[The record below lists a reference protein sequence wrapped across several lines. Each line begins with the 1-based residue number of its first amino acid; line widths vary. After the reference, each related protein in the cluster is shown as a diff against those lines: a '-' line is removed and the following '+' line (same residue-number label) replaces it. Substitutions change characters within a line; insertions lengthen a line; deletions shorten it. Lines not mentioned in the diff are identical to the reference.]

1 MQKVTLFSQH
11 NPENLLHK
19 WPYQLLWLELY
30 AISLKNSITPKWKI
44 SLKHCYAI
52 FIWVVSHTRL
62 LVQLRTITYNKYKIL
77 RKFKKFREPKTSIV
91 KLSTIYTNSVYW
103 LNNFF
108 YCISSD
114 LILRPTGYYFIIS
127 ICKIILLWICTQW
140 LATRIS

>member
-62 LVQLRTITYNKYKIL
+62 LHTTNI
-77 RKFKKFREPKTSIV
+77 KFWENLK
-91 KLSTIYTNSVYW
+91 NSE
-103 LNNFF
+103 NQK
-108 YCISSD
+108 
-114 LILRPTGYYFIIS
+114 PP
-127 ICKIILLWICTQW
+127 
-140 LATRIS
+140 